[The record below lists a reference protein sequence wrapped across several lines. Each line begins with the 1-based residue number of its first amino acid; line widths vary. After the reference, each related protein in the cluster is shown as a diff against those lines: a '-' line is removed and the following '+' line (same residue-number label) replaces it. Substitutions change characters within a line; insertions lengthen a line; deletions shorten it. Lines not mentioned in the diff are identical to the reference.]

1 MSFEAKTKCSA
12 PVGSAPGLSR
22 EGDGYNDLMISSF
35 GRKFSP
41 RFLPVVALFAVLLG
55 LSLVTRIALW
65 LHPDTQVGPSASH
78 LLQVFGV
85 GLGFDLA
92 AAAYFMIPMVLYLAL
107 IPDRLARWWPHR
119 GFFLLIFGA
128 GCYVLSLVALSEWV
142 FWDEFAS
149 RFNFIA
155 VDYLVYTH
163 EVLGNIWE
171 SYPVGRLLALLV
183 VPAAL
188 AIWLSRRAIARGLT
202 ARTTWRTRWLT
213 AALLLVVPLLVFRFV
228 STDQKELSDNT
239 QANELAGNG
248 IYEFFAANRNNELDY
263 ERFYTTLPQD
273 EAFAKVRALLAD
285 SGASVAG
292 ETPLR
297 LSRHVVA
304 SARPEKLNVVLISVE
319 SLGSEFIG
327 ELGNTERITPELD
340 RLSRQSLLFTN
351 VYATGNRTVRGLEA
365 LSLSIPPT
373 PGQSIV
379 KRPNNEEMFSLGA
392 VLEDQGYDCKFVYG
406 GYGYFD
412 NMGYFF
418 AHSDYTVVD
427 RTALDKPDIH
437 YENIWGVADEDL
449 FTLSLREADKS
460 AADGKPFFLHV
471 MTTSNHRPYTYP
483 EGRIDIPSGT
493 GRAGAVKYTD
503 YAIGKFLRDA
513 KSKPWFDD
521 TVFVIV
527 ADHGASARGTT
538 DIPVERY
545 RIPLWIYSPKHV
557 QPARIDRLASQIDV
571 PPTIL
576 GLLGVDYDSKFF
588 GYDLLRLQPGHERAF
603 VATYQ
608 TLGYL
613 RDGWLV
619 TLWPKRVVKLRRV
632 EPDAPALSA
641 QREDEIKREAI
652 SLYQVAAQEF
662 HLGMY
667 GDEEQRHH
675 RARLTQADSPGS
687 PTSGGTPSPVLR

>member
-1 MSFEAKTKCSA
+1 MAYFL
-12 PVGSAPGLSR
+12 P
-22 EGDGYNDLMISSF
+22 
-35 GRKFSP
+35 RKIISP
-41 RFLPVVALFAVLLG
+41 RFLPVAALLAILLG
-55 LSLVTRIALW
+55 LSLLTRIVLW
-65 LHPDTQVGPSASH
+65 LHPATQVAPTAPR
-78 LLQVFGV
+78 LLQIFGL

-92 AAAYFMIPMVLYLAL
+92 AAAYFIIPMVLYLAL

-119 GFFLLIFGA
+119 VLFQVIFGA
-128 GCYVLSLVALSEWV
+128 ACYVLSLVALSEWV
-142 FWDEFAS
+142 FWDEFGS

-171 SYPVGRLLALLV
+171 SYPVGRLLA
-183 VPAAL
+183 AL
-188 AIWLSRRAIARGLT
+188 AIPAAIAIWLARRAITRGLT
-202 ARTTWRTRWLT
+202 AQTTWRSRWAT
-213 AALLLVVPLLVFRFV
+213 ALLLLAVPLLVFRFV
-228 STDQKELSDNT
+228 STDQKDRSDNT
-239 QANELAGNG
+239 QANELSGNG
-248 IYEFFAANRNNELDY
+248 IYEFFAANLNNELDY
-263 ERFYTTLPQD
+263 ERFYTTLPQA
-273 EAFAKVRALLAD
+273 EAFDKVRSLLAA
-285 SGASVAG
+285 SGTSVTG
-292 ETPLR
+292 DTPLK
-297 LSRHVVA
+297 LTRHVVA
-304 SARPEKLNVVLISVE
+304 GTRPEKLNIVLVSVE

-327 ELGNTERITPELD
+327 ELGNTEKITPELD
-340 RLSRQSLLFTN
+340 RISRESLFFTN

-373 PGQSIV
+373 PGQSIL
-379 KRPNNEEMFSLGA
+379 KRPKNEEMFSLGA
-392 VLEDQGYDCKFVYG
+392 VLEDEGYDCKFVYG

-418 AHSDYTVVD
+418 AHNDYKVVD
-427 RTALDKPDIH
+427 RTALDKADIH

-449 FTLSLREADKS
+449 FTLSLREADQS

-493 GRAGAVKYTD
+493 SRQGAVKYTD

-513 KSKPWFDD
+513 KAKPWFDN
-521 TVFVIV
+521 TVFVII

-538 DIPVERY
+538 DIPIERY
-545 RIPLWIYSPKHV
+545 RIPLWIYSPRHV
-557 QPARIDRLASQIDV
+557 EAKRIDRLASQIDV
-571 PPTIL
+571 PPTVL
-576 GLLGVDYDSKFF
+576 GLLGIDYDSKFF
-588 GYDLLRLQPGHERAF
+588 GYDLMHVQAGQERAF

-619 TLWPKRVVKLRRV
+619 TLGPKRVVKLRRV
-632 EPDAPALSA
+632 EADAPALSPQQEEA
-641 QREDEIKREAI
+641 IKREAI

-662 HLGMY
+662 RLGMY

-675 RARLTQADSPGS
+675 RLRLTQRVSGS
-687 PTSGGTPSPVLR
+687 PTSGGTPSPALR